1 MLLAASSNKV
11 RKQTSAVVSQLCTGN
26 VTHILTA
33 LLTGNNYQ
41 FAKPALTSADK
52 TAEITFRVE
61 YDAYSKHNSAHNNN
75 KAILASS
82 LLNQCDDSVIQ
93 QLANMKD
100 HDKGQYSI
108 LWVLAALNQLCS
120 GIHNGEIPLIQVANA
135 LNNFF
140 LFKQPEHQHATDFRE
155 EFELHVRA
163 LKAVGATIK
172 LPEACLKLEENL
184 EQSTTTLSDDVKQE
198 RAFK

>member
-1 MLLAASSNKV
+1 
-11 RKQTSAVVSQLCTGN
+11 
-26 VTHILTA
+26 
-33 LLTGNNYQ
+33 
-41 FAKPALTSADK
+41 
-52 TAEITFRVE
+52 
-61 YDAYSKHNSAHNNN
+61 
-75 KAILASS
+75 
-82 LLNQCDDSVIQ
+82 
-93 QLANMKD
+93 MKD
-100 HDKGQYSI
+100 HYKSQYDNF
-108 LWVLAALNQLCS
+108 WVLAALDQLCS
-120 GIHNGEIPLIQVANA
+120 SIYNDKIPLLQVTTT
-135 LNNFF
+135 LSKLS